1 MPPLRSRRLLVAVA
15 LFAAACS
22 STAPTSPTPSTAP
35 QGGADPSVGRGGD
48 LVVYSGRS
56 EELVAPLIERFR
68 ASTGRDVRVKYAGT
82 AELAATIL
90 EEGEN
95 SPADAFF
102 AQDAGALGAVA
113 GAGMALE
120 LPGSILDRVDAR
132 YRSPAGSWVGVS
144 GRVRVAAYDSRDLE
158 PGDLPSSIF
167 GFTEPAWRGRI
178 GWAPTNSSFH
188 SFVSALRVVH
198 GDGVA
203 RRWLEGMRANE
214 PRAYEGNSQ
223 ALQAVAAEEIDVA
236 LVNHYYLMRQLAE
249 AGSAFPVR
257 NHFFANGD
265 VGSLVNVAGAL
276 VLRTSDRREGALDF
290 IAFLLAEESQR
301 YFATETFE
309 YSLVETVPA
318 PEGLVPLA
326 ELDPPNIDLSDLADL
341 AGTLE
346 LLRETGIL

>member
-1 MPPLRSRRLLVAVA
+1 MLMVAVA
-15 LFAAACS
+15 AVVVACS
-22 STAPTSPTPSTAP
+22 STAPASPATSPLPEASAGPSAGV
-35 QGGADPSVGRGGD
+35 GGE

-68 ASTGRDVRVKYAGT
+68 ASAGIDVRVKYAGT

-90 EEGEN
+90 EEAEN
-95 SPADAFF
+95 SPADVFF

-113 GAGMALE
+113 QAGMALE

-144 GRVRVAAYDSRDLE
+144 GRVRVAAYDSRDLK
-158 PGDLPSSIF
+158 PGDLPGSIF
-167 GFTEPAWRGRI
+167 EFTEPVWRGRI

-188 SFVSALRVVH
+188 SFVTALRVVH
-198 GDGVA
+198 GEDAA
-203 RRWLEGMRANE
+203 RRWLEAMRANE

-223 ALQAVAAEEIDVA
+223 ALQAVAAREIDVA

-249 AGSAFPVR
+249 VGSTFPVR

-276 VLRTSDRREGALDF
+276 VLRTSDRREAALDF
-290 IAFLLAEESQR
+290 IAFLIAEESQR

-309 YSLVETVPA
+309 YPLVETVPA
-318 PEGLVPLA
+318 SEGLVPLA